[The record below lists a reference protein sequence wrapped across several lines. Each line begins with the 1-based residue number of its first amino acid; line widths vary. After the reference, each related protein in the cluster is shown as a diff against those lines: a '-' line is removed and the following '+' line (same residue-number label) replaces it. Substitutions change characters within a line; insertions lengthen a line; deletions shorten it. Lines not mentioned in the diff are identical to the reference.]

1 LILETEGYYQAF
13 FRLASSYDLLIIN
26 PAYLTGIYHYA
37 IFIYELKMQTQKAI
51 DYLKQN
57 RKLIYEKLDEVYKSY
72 VDSYPLIDMISDTL
86 ANWVMYQRDFDQNK
100 IVKNSSLEDEEVM
113 LSIVNNTRDVDLNV
127 ITE

>member
-1 LILETEGYYQAF
+1 MILETEGYYQAF